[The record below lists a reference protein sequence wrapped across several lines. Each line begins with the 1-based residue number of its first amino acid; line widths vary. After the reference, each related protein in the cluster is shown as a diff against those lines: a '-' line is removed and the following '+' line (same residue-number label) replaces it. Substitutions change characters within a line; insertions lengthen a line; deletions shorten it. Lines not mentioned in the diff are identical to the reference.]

1 MPAAALSVLIR
12 LRSRTALV
20 GGVVL
25 AAAVLVGGARKA
37 PDSVV
42 PPVTPVTSGGTPES
56 TIAAIVN
63 GDVISAADVDAR
75 RKLFALS
82 TGLPMTPD
90 VLNHL
95 SAQVTRQLIDEK
107 LRLQEIE
114 RRKIVV
120 SDAEVAAAIAD
131 IENRNRMAP
140 GALAARLT
148 KAGIPVRTLVDQLR
162 VQIGWT
168 RVLRD
173 ALGDRARVTTADIA
187 AQHMVAKAQAGQP
200 EYDIAEIFIPS
211 DDPSHAAEARSFAN
225 TVINQLHAGAPFS
238 VVAAQFSQSQTAL
251 QGGDVGWRQAA
262 DLEPAVA
269 AVVQQMPVGAISN
282 PVEVAGGYMIVSLR
296 AKRTVGNDLQTVIT
310 MRQAFL
316 PFTSTLNPAAPTDQ
330 QKQTLVKARQISA
343 SAKSCAQIE
352 AANKAAGG
360 VRPADPGEVRLS
372 DVSPPAFQALLA
384 SIPLDKPS
392 QPLVSQDGII
402 VLAVCSRAQK
412 NLAQETDQQI
422 AIRLVNERAD
432 LVSRQLERDLHR
444 HGVIDTRT
452 GA

>member
-1 MPAAALSVLIR
+1 MFNPAPSLFSRRLRPLLCGGAALAV
-12 LRSRTALV
+12 A
-20 GGVVL
+20 VVL
-25 AAAVLVGGARKA
+25 CGAHKPPA
-37 PDSVV
+37 SVV
-42 PPVTPVTSGGTPES
+42 PPVTPITSGGTPQS

-95 SAQVTRQLIDEK
+95 NTQVTRQLIDEK

-120 SDAEVAAAIAD
+120 ADSEVAAAIAD

-148 KAGIPVRTLVDQLR
+148 NAGIPVRTLVDQLR

-187 AQHMVAKAQAGQP
+187 AQHMIAKAQSGQP
-200 EYDIAEIFIPS
+200 EYNIAEIFIPT
-211 DDPSHAAEARSFAN
+211 DDPSHAAEARNFAN

-262 DLEPAVA
+262 DLEPPVA
-269 AVVQQMPVGAISN
+269 QVVQQMPIGAISN
-282 PVEVAGGYMIVSLR
+282 PIEVAGGFMIVSLR
-296 AKRTVGNDLQTVIT
+296 AKRTVGNDQETVIT
-310 MRQAFL
+310 MRQVFL
-316 PFTSTLNPAAPTDQ
+316 PFSSTLNPAAPTEQ
-330 QKQTLVKARQISA
+330 QKQTLLKARQLSG
-343 SAKSCAQIE
+343 SAKSCDQIE
-352 AANKAAGG
+352 AANKAAGS
-360 VRPADPGEVRLS
+360 VRPADPGEVRLA
-372 DVSPPAFQALLA
+372 DVSPPQFQALLG
-384 SIPLDKPS
+384 SLPLQKPS

-402 VLAVCSRAQK
+402 VLAVCSREQK
-412 NLAQETDQQI
+412 NLATETDQQI

>member
-1 MPAAALSVLIR
+1 MPARSDSPFRRRRPMQAGAAALAALLVLC
-12 LRSRTALV
+12 
-20 GGVVL
+20 
-25 AAAVLVGGARKA
+25 GAHKQPA
-37 PDSVV
+37 STV
-42 PPVTPVTSGGTPES
+42 PPVTPVTSGGVPQS

-75 RKLFALS
+75 RRLFALS

-90 VLNHL
+90 VLSHL

-107 LRLQEIE
+107 LRLQEIQ

-131 IENRNRMAP
+131 IENRNRMAS
-140 GALAARLT
+140 GALAARLQ

-187 AQHMVAKAQAGQP
+187 AQHLVAKAQSGQP

-211 DDPSHAAEARSFAN
+211 DDPSHAAEARNFAN

-269 AVVQQMPVGAISN
+269 QIVQQMPVGAISN
-282 PVEVAGGYMIVSLR
+282 PIEVAGGYMIVSLR

-316 PFTSTLNPAAPTDQ
+316 PFTTTLNPAAPTDQ
-330 QKQTLVKARQISA
+330 QKQTLLKARQISA
-343 SAKSCAQIE
+343 SAKSCDAVE
-352 AANKAAGG
+352 AANKAAGS
-360 VRPADPGEVRLS
+360 VRPADPGEVRVS

-402 VLAVCSRAQK
+402 VLAVCTRGQK
-412 NLAQETDQQI
+412 NLATETDQQI

-444 HGVIDTRT
+444 RGVIDTRT

>member
-148 KAGIPVRTLVDQLR
+148 NAGIPVRTLVDQLR